1 MDGGGGASSPWYID
15 GNRTPRRDGSGVAL
29 QYVPTPESSQSVR
42 IVSMR
47 DPADN
52 PRSEPG
58 LYLYWVDKKPGEKMK
73 PGEEGATWWGQLA
86 GSMHRLASVREELE
100 ALRMQRHVERAMR
113 RLESQV
119 ESYLFRVY
127 QLRERALRLL
137 ASRTHQKKDIIR
149 ELERPKRR
157 NYALSRLKPIA
168 PELTDAVE
176 HLLSLLDDDI
186 GLRNKHTHDFYLNLG
201 LYTGSDIY
209 DPYDA
214 LLDVSEKPASRREL
228 ETLLRR
234 EVKKTAQRY
243 VHKVEAL
250 LEAVKKVLE
259 AGHPVLPR

>member
-1 MDGGGGASSPWYID
+1 MS
-15 GNRTPRRDGSGVAL
+15 
-29 QYVPTPESSQSVR
+29 
-42 IVSMR
+42 
-47 DPADN
+47 DPAED
-52 PRSEPG
+52 PGSEPG
-58 LYLYWVDKKPGEKMK
+58 LHFYWEEMK
-73 PGEEGATWWGQLA
+73 PGEEATTWWGQLA
-86 GSMHRLASVREELE
+86 GGMHRLVTVREELE
-100 ALRMQRHVERAMR
+100 ALRMQRNVERAMR

-137 ASRTHQKKDIIR
+137 ASHTHQTKAIIR

-176 HLLSLLDDDI
+176 NLLSSLDNDVD
-186 GLRNKHTHDFYLNLG
+186 LRNRHTHEVYLSLG
-201 LYTGSDIY
+201 LYTGSDIF

-259 AGHPVLPR
+259 AGDPVLPRLPPMAAPRRGAPGRYAASLSTV